1 MKTIS
6 IAIPESDY
14 EAFRRAAEV
23 RDGNIEVLI
32 REAIALYRGERLESR
47 EPLRDV
53 PVLSGPRL
61 VGDLPSRFEIYEEIF
76 GSESS
81 DTELLVIDPRTNSG
95 SSAAP
100 VG

>member
-23 RDGNIEVLI
+23 KDGTIEVLI
-32 REAIALYRGERLESR
+32 REAISLYREERLEDR

-53 PVLSGPRL
+53 PVLSGHRL
-61 VGDLPSRFEIYEEIF
+61 VGDLPSRSEIYDDIF

-81 DTELLVIDPRTNSG
+81 GT
-95 SSAAP
+95 
-100 VG
+100 

>member
-76 GSESS
+76 GFK
-81 DTELLVIDPRTNSG
+81 ELLVIDPRTNSG